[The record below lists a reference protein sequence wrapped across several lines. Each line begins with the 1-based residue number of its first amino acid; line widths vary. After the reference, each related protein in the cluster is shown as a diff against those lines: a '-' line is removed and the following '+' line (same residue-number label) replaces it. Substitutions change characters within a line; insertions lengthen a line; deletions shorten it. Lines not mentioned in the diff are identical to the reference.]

1 MNKFQDLIVYQKAL
15 KFGCQ
20 VRSITKSFPHDELY
34 VLSAQFKRAADSII
48 LNIAEGAGNS
58 SKREFSKFL
67 DYSIRSCFE
76 CIGCTDIA
84 MENKFIDNKSHA
96 SLAGSANE
104 LIAMLY
110 GLQKSLFKK
119 NEIKTP

>member
-1 MNKFQDLIVYQKAL
+1 MNKFQDLIVYQKAI
-15 KFGCQ
+15 KFGSQ
-20 VRSITKSFPHDELY
+20 IRRTTKTFPNDELY

-76 CIGCTDIA
+76 CIGCADIA
-84 MENKFIDNKSHA
+84 IANKFIDDKSYT
-96 SLAGSANE
+96 SITGSANE

-119 NEIKTP
+119 KAIEV